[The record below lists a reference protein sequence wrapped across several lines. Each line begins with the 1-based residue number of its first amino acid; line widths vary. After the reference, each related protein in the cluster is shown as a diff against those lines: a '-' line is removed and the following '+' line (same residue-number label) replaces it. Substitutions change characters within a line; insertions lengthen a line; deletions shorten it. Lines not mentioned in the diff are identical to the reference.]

1 MEGMV
6 APASPSTGHPEGPH
20 LPTEVGSSSL
30 VTEEHSLSATWEMF
44 FFSQVVGWLPPCEQ
58 YTWETRKCVAW
69 LGVTLTSLSL
79 RFLPCDILEFPS
91 LGSGCM

>member
-1 MEGMV
+1 MVGMV

-44 FFSQVVGWLPPCEQ
+44 FFSQVVGWLPPREQ

-79 RFLPCDILEFPS
+79 RFLPCDILEFLS